1 MKNRHPQTNPLGRAT
16 LAAMRADRCY
26 LVDKTAYL
34 ERLTGE
40 SRFCFLSRPRRFGK
54 SLLLDTM
61 RELFEGNRELFE
73 GLHIHDRWDWNHT
86 YPVVRLSFN
95 SDYGTPGALEAN
107 VITQLRR
114 LEARHA
120 VPAAYGRDDI
130 TEADRFS
137 NILYHIHESTGRQVA
152 VLVDEYDKP
161 ILDAIGDP
169 ELAAHSQRYLRG
181 LYGMI
186 KGHEQ
191 QVRFAFLTGITMFS
205 KLSLFSTL
213 NNLDDLSLDPR
224 YAAICGYTEADLQD
238 TFAPELEGL
247 QLDEIRRWYNGYS
260 WRGPEKVYNPWA
272 ILSLFKSREFKPHWS
287 VTGMPSYLYKV
298 MMQRQLTPLD
308 VNGLKVQEGF
318 VTTFDVESLSAEALL
333 FQSGYLTITGE
344 ERQNFKTLY
353 ELDYPNLEVRA
364 SLNDGYLQYL
374 FGEGREPAAARELAD
389 LLGKGDFA
397 GFEAAVRSLF
407 AGIPHQWHT
416 HNEMARCEGWYSSVL
431 YACLWSAEV
440 HGRIR
445 AEESGNR
452 GRSDLVLLIGEK
464 VIVIEC
470 KMLHDGAPEQR
481 AVEAIGQIRE
491 RGYAEPYR
499 DGACE
504 IHLIG
509 AVFDE
514 NTRSLAAMTVE
525 AD

>member
-1 MKNRHPQTNPLGRAT
+1 MIK
-16 LAAMRADRCY
+16 
-26 LVDKTAYL
+26 
-34 ERLTGE
+34 
-40 SRFCFLSRPRRFGK
+40 
-54 SLLLDTM
+54 
-61 RELFEGNRELFE
+61 
-73 GLHIHDRWDWNHT
+73 
-86 YPVVRLSFN
+86 
-95 SDYGTPGALEAN
+95 DYGEQ
-107 VITQLRR
+107 I
-114 LEARHA
+114 
-120 VPAAYGRDDI
+120 
-130 TEADRFS
+130 RF
-137 NILYHIHESTGRQVA
+137 V
-152 VLVDEYDKP
+152 
-161 ILDAIGDP
+161 
-169 ELAAHSQRYLRG
+169 
-181 LYGMI
+181 
-186 KGHEQ
+186 
-191 QVRFAFLTGITMFS
+191 FLTGITMLS

-344 ERQNFKTLY
+344 ERQNFKTFY

-431 YACLWSAEV
+431 YACLWSVEARDGLQAERS
-440 HGRIR
+440 GR
-445 AEESGNR
+445 R
-452 GRSDLVLLIGEK
+452 GRSDLALRIGQR

-470 KMLHDGAPEQR
+470 KMARGGETEQK
-481 AVEAIGQIRE
+481 AAEAIAQIRE

-499 DGACE
+499 GGACE

-509 AVFDE
+509 AVFD
-514 NTRSLAAMTVE
+514 
-525 AD
+525 ADARQVDAKDNQNPHRTINFDSCQTTLKTCK